1 MRTFSFITLLAL
13 CLGISI
19 KVQAQSTIYSCNGK
33 YRIELPNKL
42 ELQSSELNSFRNIAA
57 QNKKPQIN
65 VSTQSGHITFQQKG
79 LNADVKS
86 AYNKYCRVI
95 IEYFKED
102 RSDPTYGR
110 GDPIIVDRDVL
121 YAINDAAKENC
132 RVSGTPLMKII
143 STESMVINGFPVLY
157 YSYRRM
163 GWLKDDGK
171 RQPPV
176 IVNVYTIFNK
186 YEFVKLT
193 FSYRESERESWRDI
207 HNNIVKSFTF
217 LHKY

>member
-1 MRTFSFITLLAL
+1 MRTFSFITLLTL

-19 KVQAQSTIYSCNGK
+19 KVQAQSTLYSCNGK

-42 ELQSSELNSFRNIAA
+42 D

>member
-1 MRTFSFITLLAL
+1 MRKIPFITLLNL
-13 CLGISI
+13 CFLISLMA
-19 KVQAQSTIYSCNGK
+19 QAQSTIYSCNGK

-42 ELQSSELNSFRNIAA
+42 ELQSSELNSIRNITA
-57 QNKKPQIN
+57 QNKKSQIN
-65 VSTQSGHITFQQKG
+65 VSAQSGHITFQQKG
-79 LNADVKS
+79 LNADLKS

-102 RSDPTYGR
+102 RSNPTYGR
-110 GDPIIVDRDVL
+110 GDPFVVDRDVL
-121 YAINDAAKENC
+121 SAVNEAAKENC
-132 RVSGTPLMKII
+132 RISGTPLLKIL
-143 STESMVINGFPVLY
+143 STEAIVINGFPVLY

-171 RQPPV
+171 RQSPV

-193 FSYRESERESWRDI
+193 FSYREAERENWKDI
-207 HNNIVKSFTF
+207 HNNIMKSFTF
-217 LHKY
+217 MHKY

>member
-1 MRTFSFITLLAL
+1 MRTFSFITLLTL

-19 KVQAQSTIYSCNGK
+19 KVQAQSTLYSCNGK

-163 GWLKDDGK
+163 GWCSG
-171 RQPPV
+171 
-176 IVNVYTIFNK
+176 N
-186 YEFVKLT
+186 
-193 FSYRESERESWRDI
+193 WR
-207 HNNIVKSFTF
+207 
-217 LHKY
+217 LHWI

>member
-1 MRTFSFITLLAL
+1 MYKFLLTSFFILY
-13 CLGISI
+13 LGVSQIA
-19 KVQAQSTIYSCNGK
+19 QAQTTIYSCNGK

-42 ELQSSELNSFRNIAA
+42 ELQSSELNSIRNIIS
-57 QNKKPQIN
+57 QNKKAQVN
-65 VSTQSGHITFQQKG
+65 VSTLSGHITFQQKG

-102 RSDPTYGR
+102 RNNPTFGR
-110 GDPIIVDRDVL
+110 GETIAVDRDVL
-121 YAINDAAKENC
+121 YAVYDATKESC
-132 RVSGTPLMKII
+132 RVLRTPLMRII
-143 STESMVINGFPVLY
+143 STESMKINGFPVLY

-163 GWLKDDGK
+163 GLLKKNGK

-193 FSYRESERESWRDI
+193 FSYRESEREVWKDI
-207 HNNIVKSFTF
+207 HNSIIKSFTF
-217 LHKY
+217 L